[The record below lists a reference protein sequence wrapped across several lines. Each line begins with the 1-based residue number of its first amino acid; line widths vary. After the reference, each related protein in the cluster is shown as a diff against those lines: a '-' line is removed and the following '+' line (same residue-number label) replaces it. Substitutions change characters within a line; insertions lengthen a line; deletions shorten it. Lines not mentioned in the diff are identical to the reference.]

1 VVDND
6 ARMEKD
12 AIVRPASPETVV
24 DVLKIHEEAVVQ
36 QADLVKN
43 FGLDQNAGEGYKLG
57 RPEYF
62 LRGFLQIKVS
72 GEGKTPIDRAL
83 KAIKEVVVLRMS
95 NCRGHQTGPWFFDKD
110 RKQWAEEDLSHTD
123 VGIDNEKVT
132 GSPLECRLDAQ
143 IVAAGEAEVF
153 GRFNKTNTGQFF
165 FDGCRGLSA
174 RGIVDTNDFTTF
186 REVGFEK
193 RFNAVNS
200 IEVTAVV

>member
-1 VVDND
+1 MFRNREAPVNR
-6 ARMEKD
+6 AL
-12 AIVRPASPETVV
+12 ETV
-24 DVLKIHEEAVVQ
+24 EEMVI
-36 QADLVKN
+36 LT
-43 FGLDQNAGEGYKLG
+43 
-57 RPEYF
+57 
-62 LRGFLQIKVS
+62 VS
-72 GEGKTPIDRAL
+72 DGWSR
-83 KAIKEVVVLRMS
+83 
-95 NCRGHQTGPWFFDKD
+95 QTGPWFFDKD

-165 FDGCRGLSA
+165 FDGCRRLSA

-186 REVGFEK
+186 REVGFKK

-200 IEVTAVV
+200 IEVTLVV